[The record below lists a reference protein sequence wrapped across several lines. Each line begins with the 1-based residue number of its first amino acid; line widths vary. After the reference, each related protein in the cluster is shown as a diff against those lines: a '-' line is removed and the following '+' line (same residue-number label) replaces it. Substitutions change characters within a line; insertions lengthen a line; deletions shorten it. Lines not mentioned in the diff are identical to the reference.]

1 MGKLEN
7 AEMLGLRDKETRK
20 LIAVYPF
27 KVTGSD
33 VEIDKAVRDWYYKQS
48 CQAEDQLL
56 GLFVDAL
63 TVQEIKS
70 RR

>member
-27 KVTGSD
+27 KAAGSD
-33 VEIDKAVRDWYYKQS
+33 AEIYKAVRDWYYKQS
-48 CQAEDQLL
+48 CKAEDELL
-56 GLFVDAL
+56 GLFVDVL
-63 TVQEIKS
+63 TVQEIQS